1 MYSPKVIAQKASSIE
16 SAYPIKLKEYG
27 VNEIEVWVERLKA
40 LIHPDSTEANPKLT
54 RSLTEEEQNFIS
66 NEIFMCKISYP
77 YWATRYA
84 MIKTDKGG
92 LARLKFWE
100 SQEMLLSTM
109 GILEEKAIPI
119 LIINLKARQIG
130 ASTLSETVLTH
141 KVINNH
147 GITSLVASDEPAKS
161 EFLFNMMERVYQ
173 HLPFYL
179 RPHKKFHQKG
189 MQLIFDTLD
198 SHIYVDSG
206 NKRTGGIGQGMAQPK
221 WELVLTPTGW
231 RCIGTLG
238 VGDYVIGSNGLPTK
252 IIGVYPQGEKENF
265 KVTFTDG
272 YYTECCEDHLWYVES
287 AKDRNKKRLGKVLP
301 LKSLMEP
308 KNKRKAHKYFIP
320 VVKPIAFTAKELA
333 VDPYI
338 LGALLG
344 DGCLTIKN
352 RVSITIADETL
363 KQEVEKALP
372 KELTLKQCSGSQID
386 YRISSSL
393 KQHTNTLLTGLR
405 ALNLMGRGSHT
416 KFIPE
421 IYQYGDIQQREAVL
435 QGLLDTDGSVSK
447 TDNAVEFFSMSE
459 WLTDGVVQLVQSL
472 GGVVNKKTRVYKA
485 NEFRD
490 YPATGF
496 VLRIALPTG
505 IKPFRM
511 QRKALIYHERQKY
524 QPYRAIEKIEPLG
537 KAPMV
542 CIAIDAPDQL
552 YVTKNYIVTHNTVHS
567 GHLSELATWNNPEMI
582 IEDLLPALLSGASP
596 NTFFI
601 MESTAKGKSGHWY
614 NWWRAAKRKK
624 FHDFIPVFIP
634 WWSVTEK
641 YAANPVEGWTPSD
654 RILKQ
659 AATIKATKGKE
670 LNIKQM
676 YWWDKTYESHKET
689 NELNKFFAEYASDDQ
704 EAFQLSGST
713 VFPTEILND
722 MLREAKVKTCAL
734 YELEEKLVIK

>member
-100 SQEMLLSTM
+100 SQEMLLHTM
-109 GILEEKAIPI
+109 GVLEEQAVAI

-130 ASTLSETVLTH
+130 ACLDPNTLVLTADLSWKTLDSLKEGDKLLSLDETGKKQPGKKVDRKLRIAVVEGKKDVFEPAYKLEFDNGEAVIATAKHRFLFRKRGGKQPEWRTVEKAVVGDTVRYITAPWEYEKTYEHGWFGGIIDGEGCLRGKNNAGSELTISQVDGMVWNEISQYLNTNKYTWRMDIDKRDAGTSSKLGDKPVLKACVGRMDQLFKLIGTTRPKRFIDKTSWWEGKSLPGRGATVQNRNSGWAKLVSITSLGCRRMVDLQTSTKTFIAEGFVSHNSTLSETVLTH

-206 NKRTGGIGQGMAQPK
+206 NKRTGGIGQGM
-221 WELVLTPTGW
+221 
-231 RCIGTLG
+231 
-238 VGDYVIGSNGLPTK
+238 
-252 IIGVYPQGEKENF
+252 
-265 KVTFTDG
+265 
-272 YYTECCEDHLWYVES
+272 
-287 AKDRNKKRLGKVLP
+287 
-301 LKSLMEP
+301 
-308 KNKRKAHKYFIP
+308 
-320 VVKPIAFTAKELA
+320 
-333 VDPYI
+333 
-338 LGALLG
+338 
-344 DGCLTIKN
+344 
-352 RVSITIADETL
+352 
-363 KQEVEKALP
+363 
-372 KELTLKQCSGSQID
+372 
-386 YRISSSL
+386 
-393 KQHTNTLLTGLR
+393 
-405 ALNLMGRGSHT
+405 
-416 KFIPE
+416 
-421 IYQYGDIQQREAVL
+421 
-435 QGLLDTDGSVSK
+435 
-447 TDNAVEFFSMSE
+447 
-459 WLTDGVVQLVQSL
+459 
-472 GGVVNKKTRVYKA
+472 
-485 NEFRD
+485 
-490 YPATGF
+490 
-496 VLRIALPTG
+496 
-505 IKPFRM
+505 
-511 QRKALIYHERQKY
+511 
-524 QPYRAIEKIEPLG
+524 
-537 KAPMV
+537 
-542 CIAIDAPDQL
+542 
-552 YVTKNYIVTHNTVHS
+552 TVHS

-641 YAANPVEGWTPSD
+641 YSKDPVAGWTPSD

-659 AATIKATKGKE
+659 AATIKANKGKE

-722 MLREAKVKTCAL
+722 MLREAKSRSCAL
-734 YELEEKLVIK
+734 YEIQEKTVIK

>member
-1 MYSPKVIAQKASSIE
+1 MYSPRIIASKAAAIE

-109 GILEEKAIPI
+109 GVLEESAVPI

-198 SHIYVDSG
+198 SNIYVDSG
-206 NKRTGGIGQGMAQPK
+206 NKRTGGIGQGM
-221 WELVLTPTGW
+221 
-231 RCIGTLG
+231 
-238 VGDYVIGSNGLPTK
+238 
-252 IIGVYPQGEKENF
+252 
-265 KVTFTDG
+265 
-272 YYTECCEDHLWYVES
+272 
-287 AKDRNKKRLGKVLP
+287 
-301 LKSLMEP
+301 
-308 KNKRKAHKYFIP
+308 
-320 VVKPIAFTAKELA
+320 
-333 VDPYI
+333 
-338 LGALLG
+338 
-344 DGCLTIKN
+344 TIH
-352 RVSITIADETL
+352 A
-363 KQEVEKALP
+363 
-372 KELTLKQCSGSQID
+372 
-386 YRISSSL
+386 
-393 KQHTNTLLTGLR
+393 
-405 ALNLMGRGSHT
+405 
-416 KFIPE
+416 
-421 IYQYGDIQQREAVL
+421 
-435 QGLLDTDGSVSK
+435 
-447 TDNAVEFFSMSE
+447 
-459 WLTDGVVQLVQSL
+459 
-472 GGVVNKKTRVYKA
+472 
-485 NEFRD
+485 
-490 YPATGF
+490 
-496 VLRIALPTG
+496 
-505 IKPFRM
+505 
-511 QRKALIYHERQKY
+511 
-524 QPYRAIEKIEPLG
+524 
-537 KAPMV
+537 
-542 CIAIDAPDQL
+542 
-552 YVTKNYIVTHNTVHS
+552 
-567 GHLSELATWNNPEMI
+567 GHLSELATWDNPEMI

-624 FHDFIPVFIP
+624 FHDFVPVFIP

-641 YAANPVEGWTPSD
+641 YSKDPVDGWTPSD

-722 MLREAKVKTCAL
+722 MLREAKAKSCAL